1 MIKAFVLARRS
12 RAPFGT
18 SETRLGATPLGRH
31 LGVAWAMAALL
42 ASLSGPV
49 QAAFEMPR
57 FRSGADVTTRCDATM
72 QALAREARALE
83 LGAKPVLTG
92 LDDLELLGQ
101 QGIGLLDLVA
111 NVHPDKSVRD
121 ASEACLL
128 RYQAFTSK
136 LNQNATLY
144 GLLLRARPD
153 DDIDAS
159 LQRGLLDGF
168 VDAGVSLDARGQA
181 RAQQL
186 NAELTRLSQAFDR
199 NLREE
204 KQRLPFTEAELE
216 GVPPGVWQQ
225 APRDAQGRVLL
236 GLDYP
241 TLYPVL
247 DSARQGATRERMWRA
262 YLRQGGEKNLKLL
275 DQIAAKRRELASL
288 FGLSSYAEFKLRRRM
303 AHDPARLEAFL
314 GQVKGAVQARE
325 VRDIDELRQA
335 KARELG
341 VSGAPASGTQATAT
355 TLHRW
360 DVSYYTEL
368 VKRQRYQVDQE
379 AFRKHFPP
387 QASVDFVFALAGRL
401 FNVGFRPV
409 PMSLW
414 HADAKAFEVLDLG
427 APGSAPQPIA
437 TLYVDLYPR
446 DDKYGHA
453 AVWPLTNGSV
463 RRGVQPVAALVT
475 NFDRQGLTLS
485 ELETLLHEFGHALHQ
500 TLTRT
505 RHASNG
511 GTSVKLDFVEAPS
524 QMLEEWVYDPR
535 VLALFQQVCAD
546 CPPVPDAM
554 LQRAREARGFAKGLQ
569 YARQHLYASYDQ
581 ALYGSTPAKAQP
593 LWQRMEGATPLGH
606 VPGTMF
612 PAGFSHIASHYGA
625 GYYAYLW
632 SLALAQDLFTAF
644 QANPLDAATGQRYR
658 EAVLSRGGEEDP
670 DALVARFLGRA
681 PTNEAFF
688 KWLEK

>member
-1 MIKAFVLARRS
+1 MCWVVAMLTAVMV
-12 RAPFGT
+12 APQ
-18 SETRLGATPLGRH
+18 
-31 LGVAWAMAALL
+31 
-42 ASLSGPV
+42 ASA
-49 QAAFEMPR
+49 QAAASSPTSPSTGRSSPALFDMPV
-57 FRSGADVTTRCDATM
+57 FREGAAVRARCDA
-72 QALAREARALE
+72 ALQDLSREARVLE
-83 LGAKPVLTG
+83 RGGKPILTG

-101 QGIGLLDLVA
+101 QRIGVLDLVA

-128 RYQAFTSK
+128 RYQAFTSQ

-144 GLLLRARPD
+144 GLLLRARPED
-153 DDIDAS
+153 AIDAS
-159 LQRGLLDGF
+159 LQRSLLDGF
-168 VDAGVSLDARGQA
+168 VDAGVSLDPRA
-181 RAQQL
+181 RARVQKL
-186 NAELTRLSQAFDR
+186 SAELTRLSQAFDR
-199 NLREE
+199 TLREE
-204 KQRLPFTEAELE
+204 KVRLAFTEAELE

-225 APRDAQGRVLL
+225 APRDAQGRALL

-247 DSARQGATRERMWRA
+247 ESARRGATRERMWRA
-262 YLRQGGEKNLKLL
+262 YLRQGGASNLALL
-275 DQIAAKRRELASL
+275 DRIAVKRRGLASL
-288 FGLSSYAEFKLRRRM
+288 FGLPSYAEFKLRRRM
-303 AHDPARLEAFL
+303 AHDPGRLEAFL

-325 VRDIDELRQA
+325 LRDIEELRQA
-335 KARELG
+335 KARDLG
-341 VSGAPASGTQATAT
+341 AHGGAAAAT
-355 TLHRW
+355 TLQRW
-360 DVSYYTEL
+360 DVAYYTEL
-368 VKRQRYQVDQE
+368 VKRQRFEVDQE

-409 PMSLW
+409 AAPVW
-414 HADAKAFEVLDLG
+414 HPDVQAFEVLDLG
-427 APGSAPQPIA
+427 QAQAAPTPIA
-437 TLYVDLYPR
+437 TLFLDLYPR

-453 AVWPLTNGSV
+453 AMWPLTNGSV
-463 RRGVQPVAALVT
+463 RRGVPPAAALVT

-535 VLALFQQVCAD
+535 VLALFQQVCAG
-546 CPPVPDAM
+546 CPPVPDGM
-554 LQRAREARGFAKGLQ
+554 LKKAREARGFAKGLH

-581 ALYGSTPAKAQP
+581 SLHGPAPEKALP

-606 VPGTMF
+606 VPGTIF

-644 QANPLDAATGQRYR
+644 DQDPLDASVGRRYR
-658 EAVLSRGGEEDP
+658 DDVLSRGGEDDP
-670 DALVARFLGRA
+670 DVLVNRFLQR
-681 PTNEAFF
+681 PPSNEAFF
-688 KWLEK
+688 RWLED